1 MNTDWRFPIMIAA
14 SLVEFTVLLRLVLG
28 RALFRR
34 RRVAVIVVT
43 LIVVVAGMLFGKY
56 GLLLGLPWWIYYPVP
71 ALVTVLVPPVVF
83 RMRAS
88 RTVGYLVLAALSAP
102 LIHVLFAF
110 FLGWHEY
117 MPFIRVTSLESLIA
131 R

>member
-14 SLVEFTVLLRLVLG
+14 SLVEFTLLLRLILG

-34 RRVAVIVVT
+34 RRVAVIVVA
-43 LIVVVAGMLFGKY
+43 LLVVVVGMLFGKY

-71 ALVTVLVPPVVF
+71 ALVTVLVPPLVF

-117 MPFIRVTSLESLIA
+117 MPFIQIPSLGSLLA